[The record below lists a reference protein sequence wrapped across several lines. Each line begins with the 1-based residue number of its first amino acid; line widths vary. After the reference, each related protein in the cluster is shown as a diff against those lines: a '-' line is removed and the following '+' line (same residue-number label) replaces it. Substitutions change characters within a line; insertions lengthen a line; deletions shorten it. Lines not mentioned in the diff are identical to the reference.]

1 MQVSSVN
8 PSLTPVELAAWRG
21 LLRSHAALVRD
32 LDAELHA
39 RHDLSLHEY
48 EVLLTLA
55 DAPDGRMRMSELA
68 TAVVLSQSGLTR
80 LVDRLVRD
88 GSVARVRCEGDRRG
102 LERRAHGVRQT
113 PLSRGARHASRRC
126 SQQVPRPV
134 QTTPSWGPRRVLGTG
149 LPRRYRRVMIG
160 SSREDRHRSA
170 VLVVVLGC
178 GRRAR
183 RAPGAGARGAW
194 PRGTARDGERPAGSV
209 HARRCTRGSVGT
221 ATHRRT

>member
-8 PSLTPVELAAWRG
+8 TSLTPTELAAWRG

-32 LDAELHA
+32 LDAELQA

-55 DAPDGRMRMSELA
+55 AAPDGRMRMSELA

-102 LERRAHGVRQT
+102 LNAELTDAGRQRYGKARVTHLADVRRRFLGHFNEAELNT
-113 PLSRGARHASRRC
+113 
-126 SQQVPRPV
+126 
-134 QTTPSWGPRRVLGTG
+134 LGTFWE
-149 LPRRYRRVMIG
+149 RI
-160 SSREDRHRSA
+160 S
-170 VLVVVLGC
+170 
-178 GRRAR
+178 
-183 RAPGAGARGAW
+183 PGA
-194 PRGTARDGERPAGSV
+194 TAE
-209 HARRCTRGSVGT
+209 
-221 ATHRRT
+221 

>member
-1 MQVSSVN
+1 MQVSPVN
-8 PSLTPVELAAWRG
+8 TSLTPTELAAWRG

-55 DAPDGRMRMSELA
+55 AAPDGRMRMSELA

-102 LERRAHGVRQT
+102 QNAELTDAGR
-113 PLSRGARHASRRC
+113 
-126 SQQVPRPV
+126 
-134 QTTPSWGPRRVLGTG
+134 
-149 LPRRYRRVMIG
+149 RRYGEARITHLADVR
-160 SSREDRHRSA
+160 SRFLSHFNEA
-170 VLVVVLGC
+170 ELEILGAFWE
-178 GRRAR
+178 RIS
-183 RAPGAGARGAW
+183 PGA
-194 PRGTARDGERPAGSV
+194 TAE
-209 HARRCTRGSVGT
+209 
-221 ATHRRT
+221 